1 MLGLEGYGSGSD
13 DASDDDDGG
22 GRVTLIA
29 RDDPPAPAPAR
40 APSPPTRPDAPP
52 APRQPL
58 DFASKLPPPKV
69 TTGNLFASLPPPG
82 ASAKGG
88 KRVVQFRAP
97 LKTSALAA
105 ADAAADADADED
117 HSAKRRK
124 TAPAQRASLADL
136 LPKPKA
142 DAALGAGRASGG
154 VLGGGVGEG
163 GGATIDLGDAAGP
176 GPSSAAAAAADA
188 SAPAQGPAMHPS
200 QMYAVDET
208 GGYTHAAHH
217 QYQAWAPY
225 PEHPGSNPTA
235 TAGASGFDVDAAL
248 AAAMAEERARG
259 GTGAGVREM
268 NLDALR
274 AGARPVEAASATGL
288 AFGDEYRDKLQRE
301 AGAKPSATH
310 KAKNQIGSLLYNA
323 KQAELKIMEG
333 RLQGVSHKAM
343 SKQKYG
349 W

>member
-1 MLGLEGYGSGSD
+1 M
-13 DASDDDDGG
+13 
-22 GRVTLIA
+22 
-29 RDDPPAPAPAR
+29 
-40 APSPPTRPDAPP
+40 
-52 APRQPL
+52 
-58 DFASKLPPPKV
+58 

-105 ADAAADADADED
+105 ADADADADADED

-188 SAPAQGPAMHPS
+188 SAPAQGPALHPS

-208 GGYTHAAHH
+208 GGC
-217 QYQAWAPY
+217 AP
-225 PEHPGSNPTA
+225 PPITSI
-235 TAGASGFDVDAAL
+235 
-248 AAAMAEERARG
+248 RRG
-259 GTGAGVREM
+259 LPILSTPVRI
-268 NLDALR
+268 L
-274 AGARPVEAASATGL
+274 P
-288 AFGDEYRDKLQRE
+288 
-301 AGAKPSATH
+301 
-310 KAKNQIGSLLYNA
+310 
-323 KQAELKIMEG
+323 
-333 RLQGVSHKAM
+333 
-343 SKQKYG
+343 
-349 W
+349 

>member
-29 RDDPPAPAPAR
+29 RDEPPAPAPEP
-40 APSPPTRPDAPP
+40 APSPPSRPDAPP

-105 ADAAADADADED
+105 ANANADADED
-117 HSAKRRK
+117 EDQSAKRRK

-142 DAALGAGRASGG
+142 DAALGAGRASG
-154 VLGGGVGEG
+154 EG

-176 GPSSAAAAAADA
+176 GPSSAAAAADA
-188 SAPAQGPAMHPS
+188 SAPARGPALHPS
-200 QMYAVDET
+200 QMYAVDES
-208 GGYTHAAHH
+208 GAYAHAAHH
-217 QYQAWAPY
+217 QYHAWAPAPY
-225 PEHPGSNPTA
+225 PEDPGSNPTA
-235 TAGASGFDVDAAL
+235 GAGASGFDVDAAL

-274 AGARPVEAASATGL
+274 AGAAPVDASSATGL

-343 SKQKYG
+343 TKQKYG

>member
-1 MLGLEGYGSGSD
+1 MRGVALSRYAPGDAVSRSRGGVWRAEAAAAREIFSCQRRNKRSSGLASSLVAGPKPLPDSRARRTMLGLEGYGSGSD

-29 RDDPPAPAPAR
+29 RDEPPAPAPEP
-40 APSPPTRPDAPP
+40 APSPSSRPDAPP

-105 ADAAADADADED
+105 ANANADADED
-117 HSAKRRK
+117 EDQSAKRRK

-142 DAALGAGRASGG
+142 DAALGAGRASG
-154 VLGGGVGEG
+154 EG

-176 GPSSAAAAAADA
+176 GPSSAAAAADA
-188 SAPAQGPAMHPS
+188 SAPARGFALHPS
-200 QMYAVDET
+200 RICAVDE
-208 GGYTHAAHH
+208 
-217 QYQAWAPY
+217 
-225 PEHPGSNPTA
+225 
-235 TAGASGFDVDAAL
+235 SGRARTPRGTSTKRGLPLPILRTPVRILPRARARPDSTWTPRLRRRWRRSARG
-248 AAAMAEERARG
+248 EGRARG
-259 GTGAGVREM
+259 C
-268 NLDALR
+268 
-274 AGARPVEAASATGL
+274 AR
-288 AFGDEYRDKLQRE
+288 
-301 AGAKPSATH
+301 
-310 KAKNQIGSLLYNA
+310 
-323 KQAELKIMEG
+323 
-333 RLQGVSHKAM
+333 
-343 SKQKYG
+343 
-349 W
+349 